1 MKGLHGFQKNACIKY
16 IHIFIVKDWY
26 KNLNVQ
32 HQQIYKNLTSK
43 TIDPFHKIQIKYA
56 HIKQKLVTHG
66 SIKKKLN
73 VFETLQPGLQVRKD
87 SIQFMLSCILL
98 KCSEH
103 LNKYCYI
110 ALDRIMWGMFSTLCH
125 FRRIYCTFSSI
136 TLIWLMWPCLL
147 MICRILDTQSIK
159 KQKSR
164 HSVIEL
170 PK

>member
-1 MKGLHGFQKNACIKY
+1 MKGLHGFQKNVCIKY

-32 HQQIYKNLTSK
+32 HQQIYKNFTSK
-43 TIDPFHKIQIKYA
+43 TIDPFHKIQI
-56 HIKQKLVTHG
+56 IKVCPHQAEVGNTWLHQ
-66 SIKKKLN
+66 KKLN

-110 ALDRIMWGMFSTLCH
+110 ALDRIMWGMLSTLCH

-136 TLIWLMWPCLL
+136 TLIWLMWLCLL

-159 KQKSR
+159 KTK
-164 HSVIEL
+164 
-170 PK
+170 